1 MKRLG
6 KDGEG
11 SVSLGSVMQAYVYR
25 VKPIDYIFINSLYI
39 IFFYNYNVLWNV
51 LFIHKTTNTNLIFN

>member
-39 IFFYNYNVLWNV
+39 IFFYNYNVL
-51 LFIHKTTNTNLIFN
+51 